1 MGRWEPDAAGRLREA
16 AMALYT
22 EQGFERTTVAEIADR
37 AGVTARTFFRHFA
50 DKREVLFAGSEELE
64 QRMVDALAAAPS
76 SAGPMDAIA
85 AALLAA
91 AGMFGDRRD
100 YSRKRQA
107 VIAATPE
114 LRERELI
121 KMASLAAA
129 FARALR
135 KRGVAT
141 AVASLAAETGV
152 AVFRVAFERWV
163 ADPKGPDLAAV
174 MRATLADLA
183 GLTTGEDAR
192 RGVRSSSTRPS
203 ADARRKAAKEPRAP
217 RQRRAR

>member
-22 EQGFERTTVAEIADR
+22 EQGFERTTVAQIADR

-64 QRMVDALAAAPS
+64 QRMVDALAAAPP

-85 AALLAA
+85 AALLTVAELFA
-91 AGMFGDRRD
+91 DRRD
-100 YSRKRQA
+100 YSQRRQA

-121 KMASLAAA
+121 KMASLAMA
-129 FARALR
+129 FAGALR
-135 KRGVAT
+135 QRGVAPP
-141 AVASLAAETGV
+141 VASLAAETGV
-152 AVFRVAFERWV
+152 AVFRVAFQRWV
-163 ADPKGPDLAAV
+163 AEPDDAQLAEV
-174 MRATLADLA
+174 MRATLADLL
-183 GLTTGEDAR
+183 GLTTR
-192 RGVRSSSTRPS
+192 
-203 ADARRKAAKEPRAP
+203 
-217 RQRRAR
+217 